1 MTSSASVPVSI
12 HDVSLKPIVSA
23 LQAALPPARHS
34 EVERFVAAFY
44 ARLSPEEYVARDAAS
59 WAALAG
65 GFLEFVRE
73 RPASELRIRVFNP
86 VLAEHG
92 WESQHSA
99 LQIVNDDMPFLVDS
113 VTMAL
118 AQAGVSIHVLG
129 HPVTQIARDAAGRII
144 AVGEGKLESLMHI
157 EFDRQ
162 PEPADMARIA
172 ASVRSAIDDV
182 RSCFLDWRAMRERV
196 LQIAA
201 ELPSREMPVNAE
213 GRQEARDLLRWVADD
228 HFTFLGFREYE
239 VVGEGDDGLLRAV
252 PDTGLGLLRRDDRA
266 GKPRSLKTLAA
277 HNMPQSGSVDAL
289 IITKTNARS
298 TVHRPGYMDY
308 ISVLRFDSNG
318 RAIGEQRFLGLF
330 TSSAYNRRPWDIP
343 LVRHRFEYV
352 MRRSGLAFN
361 SHSGKA
367 LRHIL
372 ETLPRDELFQS
383 TEDELFHTCLGI
395 LGLQERVR
403 SRLFLRR
410 DRYGRFYSVLAYI
423 PRDRFN
429 TENRLR
435 IEALLMETLNGQR
448 IDTTIQVGESPLAQ
462 LHLIVRPKAGDPGVP
477 DMDLLEQRLAQ
488 IVRNWHDDL
497 RDLLVA
503 RHGEAHGLRL
513 TNRFGKALPH
523 SYIEQISAEV
533 AADDVCDVAAL
544 GDADDLR
551 LRMYRAPGS
560 LSDIRLKLF
569 RRDHGT
575 PLSDVLPMMEAMGL
589 RILSEHPYEVSADGA
604 MIVIQDFVIRAQ
616 HGEIDVEQVRE
627 HFEHAFKQLWH
638 GHSEVDGFM
647 RLVLT
652 AGLDWRQVAM
662 LRTYCKY
669 LLQVG
674 VSFSQAYMEQTLGR
688 YPLAARLLAELFES
702 RFDPAR
708 DRSGQDMADDARQAL
723 ASALESILAPEQR
736 AAATTLIE
744 QVSYARGLD
753 RDAQIDACHDALEIL
768 LDQVS
773 SIDDDRILRRFMAV
787 IDATLR
793 TNFYQQTA
801 GKHAPYISVKFDP
814 SRVPDLPRPRPYRE
828 IFVCSPQVEGVH
840 LRFGPVARGGLR
852 WSDRRED
859 FRTEVLG
866 LVKAQMVKNTVIV
879 PVGAKGGFFVKQPP
893 AGGDRDAVLQEG
905 IACYRM
911 FINGLLDITD
921 NLIDGELVHPHD
933 VVRHDGDDPYLVV
946 AADKGTATFS
956 DIANAISL
964 ERGFW
969 LGDAFASGGSVGY
982 DHKGMGITARGA
994 WESVKRHFRALGVDC
1009 QNEDFMC
1016 VGVGDMSGDV
1026 FGNGMLLSRHIRLV
1040 AAFDHRHI
1048 FIDPTPDPARSFAE
1062 RERLFKLPRSSWD
1075 DYERSLISPGGGIY
1089 PRSLKAIALSDE
1101 ARQALDIDAEV
1112 TKLSPAELM
1121 NAILR
1126 APVDLFWNGGI
1137 GTYVKASSETHEDV
1151 GDRANNTLR
1160 VDGCALRCKVVG
1172 EGGNLGMTQRGR
1184 IEAAMAGVLLDTD
1197 FIDNSAGV
1205 DTSDHEVNIKILLD
1219 DAVKAGELDTAQR
1232 NALLASMT
1240 DEVGALVLTDNY
1252 RQNQAISVMERMSVT
1267 RLGSKA
1273 HFMRTL
1279 EGKGLLDRQLEY
1291 LPTDAE
1297 LVQRKA
1303 RGQGLTRPELSVLLS
1318 YAKIVIFQQM
1328 LDSDVPEDPYLS
1340 KELLRYFPQPL
1351 QERFAGQM
1359 QRHRLRREIIATAV
1373 TNSLVNRMGCTFML
1387 RMKEDTGE
1395 NAAQVAKA
1403 YTITREVLDS
1413 RALWAAIDELDLKVP
1428 EAAQID
1434 ALLRIWVL
1442 QRALTRWFLAR
1453 AGQLGQIAAMV
1464 ERYQPGMDAL
1474 RAALPAVLDELAAER
1489 FEADRAQWQEQ
1500 GFPEVLATSLA
1511 GLPLLNSALD
1521 IIDCANNCDRSV
1533 ADVATVYFALG
1544 EGLHLNW
1551 LLSRVDE
1558 LPVEGRWHANARG
1571 VLRDELQDR
1580 QSALAERILAAADP
1594 TLGAREL
1601 IDAWLNRD
1609 DPALVGTR
1617 AVLDELRAQRSMD
1630 FPTISVAARRLGQ
1643 LVHDTAS

>member
-1 MTSSASVPVSI
+1 MSSSVSAPVSI
-12 HDVSLKPIVSA
+12 HGVSLKPIVSA
-23 LQAALPPARHS
+23 LQATLPPARQGEAAS
-34 EVERFVAAFY
+34 FVAAFY
-44 ARLSPEEYVARDAAS
+44 ARLEQEEFTTRDAAS

-65 GFLEFVRE
+65 GFLEFARV
-73 RPASELRIRVFNP
+73 RPAGEMRVRVFNP
-86 VLAEHG
+86 SLEEHG
-92 WESQHSA
+92 WDSQHTA

-118 AQAGVSIHVLG
+118 TQADASIYVLG
-129 HPVTQIARDAAGRII
+129 HPVTQITRDAAGSIV

-162 PEPADMARIA
+162 LEVADLERIA
-172 ASVRSAIDDV
+172 AKVRAAIEDV

-201 ELPSREMPVNAE
+201 ELPGREMPVSAE
-213 GRQEARDLLRWVADD
+213 GRQEAQDLLRWVADD

-239 VVGEGDDGLLRAV
+239 VVGAGEDELLRAV
-252 PDTGLGLLRRDDRA
+252 PDTGLGLLKRDDRA

-277 HNMPQSGSVDAL
+277 HHMPQSGSVDAL

-308 ISVLRFDSNG
+308 IGVLRFDNTG

-383 TEDELFHTCLGI
+383 TEDELFQTCLGI

-477 DMDLLEQRLAQ
+477 DMDMLEQRLSQ

-497 RDLLVA
+497 RDLLVS

-513 TNRFGKALPH
+513 ANRFGKALPH

-533 AADDVCDVAAL
+533 AADDVGDLAAL

-551 LRMYRAPGS
+551 LRMYRAPGAAG
-560 LSDIRLKLF
+560 DIRLKLF

-589 RILSEHPYEVSADGA
+589 RILSEHPYELSVDGA
-604 MIVIQDFVIRAQ
+604 IIVIQDFVIRAQ

-638 GHSEVDGFM
+638 GQSEVDGFM

-662 LRTYCKY
+662 LRAYCKY
-669 LLQVG
+669 LLQTG
-674 VSFSQAYMEQTLGR
+674 VAFSQAYMEQTLAR

-702 RFDPAR
+702 RFDPAH
-708 DRSGQDMADDARQAL
+708 DCPEAGCADAARQAL
-723 ASALESILAPEQR
+723 ATALGSILSPDQH
-736 AAATTLIE
+736 AAAATLIE

-773 SIDDDRILRRFMAV
+773 SIDEDRILRRFMAV

-793 TNFYQQTA
+793 TNFHQKTTGEY
-801 GKHAPYISVKFDP
+801 APYISLKFDP
-814 SRVPDLPRPRPYRE
+814 AKVPDLPRPRPYRE
-828 IFVCSPQVEGVH
+828 IFVCAPQVEGVH

-879 PVGAKGGFFVKQPP
+879 PVGAKGGFFVKRPP
-893 AGGDRDAVLQEG
+893 AGGDRDAVLKEG
-905 IACYRM
+905 IACYQM

-921 NLIDGELVHPHD
+921 NLVDGELVHPHD

-956 DIANAISL
+956 DIANAIAL

-1009 QNEDFMC
+1009 QNEDFTC

-1026 FGNGMLLSRHIRLV
+1026 FGNGMLLSRHIRLL

-1048 FIDPTPDPARSFAE
+1048 FIDPAPDAARSFIE

-1075 DYERSLISPGGGIY
+1075 DYDRSLISAGGGIY
-1089 PRSLKAIALSDE
+1089 PRSLKTINLGAELK
-1101 ARQALDIDAEV
+1101 QVLGIDAEI
-1112 TKLSPAELM
+1112 TKMSPAELM
-1121 NAILR
+1121 NAILQ

-1137 GTYVKASSETHEDV
+1137 GTYIKASSESHDDV
-1151 GDRANNTLR
+1151 GDRTNNPLR
-1160 VDGCALRCKVVG
+1160 VDGNALRCRVVG
-1172 EGGNLGMTQRGR
+1172 EGGNLGLTQRGR
-1184 IEAAMAGVLLDTD
+1184 IEAAMSGVLLNTD

-1219 DAVKAGELDTAQR
+1219 DAVKSGELNTEQR
-1232 NALLASMT
+1232 NTLLASMT
-1240 DEVGALVLTDNY
+1240 DEVGALVLNDNY
-1252 RQNQAISVMERMSVT
+1252 RQNQAISVMERMSVA

-1279 EGKGLLDRQLEY
+1279 ESKGLLDRALEY
-1291 LPTDAE
+1291 LPTDAD
-1297 LVQRKA
+1297 LTQRKA

-1351 QERFAGQM
+1351 QDRFAEQM

-1373 TNSLVNRMGCTFML
+1373 TNSLVNRMGSTFML

-1395 NAAQVAKA
+1395 NAAEVAKA

-1413 RALWAAIDELDLKVP
+1413 RALWAAIDELDMKVP
-1428 EAAQID
+1428 ESAQID
-1434 ALLRIWVL
+1434 ALQRIWVL

-1453 AGQLGQIAAMV
+1453 PGQLGQIAAMV

-1474 RAALPAVLDELAAER
+1474 RAALPAVLDESAAER

-1500 GFPEVLATSLA
+1500 GFPEALATSLA
-1511 GLPLLNSALD
+1511 GLPLLNASLD
-1521 IIDCANNCDRSV
+1521 IIDCASHCNRSV
-1533 ADVATVYFALG
+1533 EDVATVFFALG

-1551 LLSRVDE
+1551 LLGRVDE

-1580 QSALAERILAAADP
+1580 QSALAERILAVADP
-1594 TLGAREL
+1594 AVGAREL
-1601 IDAWLNRD
+1601 VEAWLNRD
-1609 DPALVGTR
+1609 DPALTGTR

-1643 LVHDTAS
+1643 LVQGSAS